1 MARWTQPDVL
11 EVLGR
16 QMRDHV
22 EIAARGK
29 ISLEVD
35 AVVEAVGVL
44 PRLGMNLWIPVGH
57 GTMRRD

>member
-1 MARWTQPDVL
+1 
-11 EVLGR
+11 
-16 QMRDHV
+16 MRDHV

-44 PRLGMNLWIPVGH
+44 PR
-57 GTMRRD
+57 